1 MAQTSKAVEFD
12 SDLFIRNRNKWTY
25 EELLPYLGHW
35 VAWNLDGKSI
45 VAHYD
50 TLKEVI
56 DACEVLGLQGED
68 YLLGCLPSREELEG
82 YS

>member
-1 MAQTSKAVEFD
+1 MAQTTRQVVFD
-12 SDLFIRNRNKWTY
+12 SELFIRNRNQWTY
-25 EELLPYLGHW
+25 DELFPYLGHW

-45 VAHYD
+45 VAHHEE
-50 TLKEVI
+50 LKEVL

>member
-1 MAQTSKAVEFD
+1 MATSKAVVFD
-12 SDLFIRNRNKWTY
+12 SELFIRNRNKWTF

-45 VAHYD
+45 VAHHED
-50 TLKEVI
+50 SG
-56 DACEVLGLQGED
+56 EVLRAVAELGLTGED
-68 YLLGCLPSREELEG
+68 VLLGCLPSREELEG